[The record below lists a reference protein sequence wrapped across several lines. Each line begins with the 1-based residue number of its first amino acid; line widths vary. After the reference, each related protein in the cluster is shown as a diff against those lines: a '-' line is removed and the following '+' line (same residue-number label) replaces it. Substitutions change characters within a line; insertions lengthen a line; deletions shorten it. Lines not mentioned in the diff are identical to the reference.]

1 MSEPTRRIETGPT
14 QFGTDWPGLFIRG
27 DDCFRFA
34 TALEDYLRRH
44 PHEDKDIT
52 GVVHVNVL
60 KGLME
65 MLRSTD
71 VRRHVKPQM
80 LKDFEKC
87 VKPAKKGKT
96 PA

>member
-1 MSEPTRRIETGPT
+1 MRVETGPV
-14 QFGTDWPGLFIRG
+14 QFGSDWVGLFIRG

-34 TALEDYLRRH
+34 EALSTYLKAH
-44 PHEDKDIT
+44 PPE
-52 GVVHVNVL
+52 GCELLQRCSGNYL
-60 KGLME
+60 AGLLE

-87 VKPAKKGKT
+87 VKPPKKGKARG
-96 PA
+96 PGS